1 MAVSLQQPSPQQ
13 TAQIQQVVAQNQ
25 TATVVGTA
33 SVVNTVGDPS
43 AGTSNATVMQAGQ
56 QVTTQQGIAQI
67 TSTQVRNI
75 VKKRIQSNVK
85 VTKNQ

>member
-33 SVVNTVGDPS
+33 SVVNTVGDSS